1 MKDTKWS
8 TQLLELLSVQ
18 NIKTTIKNS
27 QLNNIQTDLICVIE
41 NKLAHVNCSQL
52 PEELDPF
59 IVELKRRIAEYLKPM
74 LKGNLDKLLQI
85 LYRIDVH
92 DTHIK
97 AALKLDRDSASANLL
112 AHAIVERQIKKIQ
125 SQQYYKEQGG
135 Y

>member
-1 MKDTKWS
+1 M
-8 TQLLELLSVQ
+8 
-18 NIKTTIKNS
+18 
-27 QLNNIQTDLICVIE
+27 IE

-97 AALKLDRDSASANLL
+97 EALKLDRDSTSANLL